1 MMSSL
6 ADFAPGRT
14 DILIVDDNPENL
26 KVLGDFLVEQ
36 GYQVRAARDG
46 RQALASVHAQPPALV
61 LLDIHMPILDGYD
74 TCRQLKAIHGL
85 EDIPVIFLSALGE
98 TFNKVKAF
106 ECGGADYMT
115 KPFELEEVRVRVANH
130 LQASLLLAESKAGF
144 RASFEQSAVG
154 MAHVRVEGNLIAVN
168 RRLCE
173 MLGYI
178 REELLTLRIGDLF
191 AETAAE
197 YILGCVEN
205 LQHGGCERT
214 AAEVRARQK
223 SGELLWCRVAFSLVR
238 ISAGTTPYVAA
249 LFEDISERKQA
260 ERDRWRLAAALE
272 QAPDAVAIVD
282 LDWNVEYANAAY
294 LETTGQD
301 RGEAFGAL
309 LPLANPGS
317 NEHAHDIRALVHSGS
332 VWRGRGRGLRKGG
345 EKFTEE
351 QTVAPLRGSEGK
363 VINYVAILRDITRQV
378 GLEEQLRQSQKME
391 AIGTLAAG
399 IAHDFNN
406 LLAAISGFTELALD
420 DVPEESE
427 AGICLREVTGATRR
441 ATELV
446 RQILAFGR
454 HSEYTIR
461 PVMIQDV
468 AREVLRLLR
477 RTIPPHIDIQPDV
490 DDSCNPV
497 LADATAIH
505 QVMMNLGTNAFH
517 AMRESGGI
525 LGIRVTQVDVG
536 AEAILGSPELTPGP
550 YVRIDVSDTGHGMDE
565 QVRRRIFEPYFT
577 TKERG
582 DGTGLG
588 LATVHGIVAELNGAI
603 HVYSEPNMGSTF
615 SVLLPAN
622 PQAAHGEGEH
632 IRGGREISGDEHI
645 LFIDDEHAICR
656 FAEKALGR
664 LGYRA
669 TTQSNPQH
677 ALAAFA
683 EAPDSYDLII
693 TDEMMPGMRGSDML
707 AQLRAIRPDIPVILY
722 SGFAE
727 SQHKRPGADYS
738 FDAFVMKPMVTSEL
752 AAAIWEVLAKRKR

>member
-1 MMSSL
+1 MMNSS
-6 ADFAPGRT
+6 ADFAPGST

-36 GYQVRAARDG
+36 GFQVRAARDG

-61 LLDIHMPILDGYD
+61 LLDIHMPVLDGYD
-74 TCRQLKAIHGL
+74 TCRQMKSIHGF

-106 ECGGADYMT
+106 ECGGADYIT
-115 KPFELEEVRVRVANH
+115 KPFELEEVRVRVTNH

-154 MAHVRVEGNLIAVN
+154 MAHVRVEGDLIAVN

-173 MLGYI
+173 MLGYG
-178 REELLTLRIGDLF
+178 RDELLTLQIGELF
-191 AETAAE
+191 AESSSD
-197 YILGCVEN
+197 YVLGCVAN
-205 LQHGGCERT
+205 LQNGGCERT

-223 SGELLWCRVAFSLVR
+223 SGEPLWCRIAFSLVR
-238 ISAGTTPYVAA
+238 IAAGAPPYVAA

-260 ERDRWRLAAALE
+260 EGDRWRLAAALE
-272 QAPDAVAIVD
+272 QAPDAIAIVD
-282 LDWNVEYANAAY
+282 PDWNVVYANAAY
-294 LETTGQD
+294 LGITGSD
-301 RGEAFGAL
+301 RENVFGSP
-309 LPLANPGS
+309 LPLADPAS
-317 NEHAHDIRALVHSGS
+317 NDPAPEIRAVVTAGS
-332 VWRGRGRGLRKGG
+332 VWRGRGRGVRKGG

-351 QTVAPLRGSEGK
+351 QTLAPLRGSEGAI
-363 VINYVAILRDITRQV
+363 INYVAVLRDITRQV

-427 AGICLREVTGATRR
+427 AAICLREVTGATRR

-454 HSEYTIR
+454 HTEYTIR
-461 PVMIQDV
+461 PVLIQDV

-490 DDSCNPV
+490 DDSCSPV

-517 AMRESGGI
+517 AMQDLGGV
-525 LGIRVTQVDVG
+525 LGLRLTQVDLG
-536 AEAILGSPELTPGP
+536 AEAILGYPNLPAGP

-565 QVRRRIFEPYFT
+565 QIRQRIFEPYFT

-582 DGTGLG
+582 GGTGLG
-588 LATVHGIVAELNGAI
+588 LATVHGIVAELRGAI
-603 HVYSEPNMGSTF
+603 HVYSEPGMGSTF

-622 PQAAHGEGEH
+622 PQAAQSEGDETL
-632 IRGGREISGDEHI
+632 GSREIGGDECI

-664 LGYRA
+664 LGYRT
-669 TTQSNPQH
+669 TTQSTAQS
-677 ALAAFA
+677 ALAAFSA
-683 EAPDSYDLII
+683 APESFDLII

-752 AAAIWEVLAKRKR
+752 AAAIREVLAKRKG

>member
-1 MMSSL
+1 MMTSPAEFS
-6 ADFAPGRT
+6 PGRT

-46 RQALASVHAQPPALV
+46 RQALASVLAQPPALV
-61 LLDIHMPILDGYD
+61 LLDIHMPVLDGYE
-74 TCRQLKAIHGL
+74 TCRQMKAIEGF
-85 EDIPVIFLSALGE
+85 EDTPVIFLSALGE

-106 ECGGADYMT
+106 ECGGSDYMT

-130 LQASLLLAESKAGF
+130 LQSSLLLAESKAGF
-144 RASFEQSAVG
+144 RASFEQSAAG
-154 MAHVRVEGNLIAVN
+154 MAHVRVEGELFAVN

-173 MLGYI
+173 MLGYT
-178 REELLTLRIGDLF
+178 REELLARGVGELFEDASADYIRGCLNELRNGD
-191 AETAAE
+191 
-197 YILGCVEN
+197 
-205 LQHGGCERT
+205 CERT
-214 AAEVRARQK
+214 AAEVRARRK
-223 SGELLWCRVAFSLVR
+223 SGEALWCRIAISLVQ
-238 ISAGTTPYVAA
+238 ISPGTAPYVAA
-249 LFEDISERKQA
+249 LFEDISERKRA
-260 ERDRWRLAAALE
+260 EGDRWRLAAALE
-272 QAPDAVAIVD
+272 QAPDAIAIVD
-282 LDWNVEYANAAY
+282 LDWKVVYANAAY
-294 LETTGQD
+294 LGVTGHD
-301 RGEAFGAL
+301 RDEVLGGL
-309 LPLANPGS
+309 LPLADPRA
-317 NEHAHDIRALVHSGS
+317 NEHADEIRALVGTGG
-332 VWRGRGRGLRKGG
+332 VWRGRGRGVRRTG
-345 EKFTEE
+345 ERFTEE
-351 QTVAPLRGSEGK
+351 QTLAPLRGSEGE

-406 LLAAISGFTELALD
+406 LLAAIGGFTELALD
-420 DVPEESE
+420 DVPDESE
-427 AGICLREVTGATRR
+427 AGVCLREVTGATRR

-461 PVMIQDV
+461 PVLIQDV

-490 DDSCNPV
+490 DDSCSPV

-517 AMRESGGI
+517 AMQESGGV

-536 AEAILGSPELTPGP
+536 AEAILGSPDLNPGL

-565 QVRRRIFEPYFT
+565 QVRQRIFEPYFT

-588 LATVHGIVAELNGAI
+588 LATVHGIVAELSGAI

-622 PQAAHGEGEH
+622 PQATHGEGDDS
-632 IRGGREISGDEHI
+632 RSGREIGGGERI
-645 LFIDDEHAICR
+645 LFIDDEHTICR

-664 LGYRA
+664 LGYLA
-669 TTQSNPQH
+669 TTQSNPQQ

-683 EAPDSYDLII
+683 AAPEAFDLII

-752 AAAIWEVLAKRKR
+752 AAAIREVLAKRKG